1 MFDWFAARPGPGGGP
16 MDRPTVPLTPAERE
30 AFERIS
36 STLQHQRRTRTRLA
50 PLARLPRLLTAL
62 GLLPLGIVVL
72 VLGAVWTVAWLAA
85 SVPAAFLGVLA
96 QAGGIWLV
104 VRSQAAVAAAAM
116 ATAGAGHHRTSASV
130 HDRHPGGP

>member
-16 MDRPTVPLTPAERE
+16 IDRPTVPLTPAERE

-36 STLQHQRRTRTRLA
+36 STLQHQHRTRTRLA

-62 GLLPLGIVVL
+62 GLLPVGLVVV
-72 VLGAVWTVAWLAA
+72 VLGAVWTVAWLAS
-85 SVPAAFLGVLA
+85 SVPAAFLGVLV

-104 VRSQAAVAAAAM
+104 VSSQAGAVAAAV
-116 ATAGAGHHRTSASV
+116 ATAGAGGHGTAAPV